1 MLKDKLALVPQKPGS
16 YQMRDAH
23 GNIVYVGK
31 AKNLKSRLTSYFT
44 GSHDHKTT
52 KMLTVV
58 EDFDYIVTK
67 TELEALILEIDLI
80 KKHQP
85 RYNILL
91 TDDKTYPY
99 IEITDERH
107 PKLVVTRTPNPTK
120 KNLFGPYPNV
130 HAARETL
137 DVLNKLY
144 PLRKCQTLPN
154 EPCLYYHLGQC
165 LAPCIHKVDK
175 RDYDPIIKDIT
186 AFLKGKTK
194 PIVDSLKEKMRAAAD
209 ALEFERAKEYK
220 DTIDA
225 IHTTT
230 SKQAV
235 NLDDLTDR
243 DVIALAH
250 DEEHVALDMFFI
262 RSGKIAA
269 RDKRLMPYYLDVDQ
283 AVLDYIIQFY
293 RAYPIPSE
301 ILTNAPDTLK
311 PLQSLHDTAVRRPQR
326 GPKRRLLDLAID
338 NANEQLTAEVGR
350 MQAQTEKTFGA
361 LDELAETL
369 DIPTPYHIEAFDNSH
384 LFGSH
389 PVSGMVVFKNGK
401 PAKQEYR
408 KYKLNQSDAQS
419 GDTEQMEEVLYR
431 RYRRVLLEDLK
442 RPDLIVVD
450 GGIHQMNTAKRVL
463 AALDLSIPVVG
474 LAKDKR
480 HTTSHLID
488 WRDNAIEL
496 DRHSKLFRLLAFIQ
510 EEAHRFAVAF
520 HQNLRSKGVYATILD
535 TIEGVGTKTKKKLL
549 DRFKTVE
556 AMKKADEQAFL
567 DLGIPKKTVQN
578 IKRALDEKGDY

>member
-1 MLKDKLALVPQKPGS
+1 MLKEKLAHVPQKPGS

-31 AKNLKSRLTSYFT
+31 AKNLKHRLTSYFT

-52 KMLTVV
+52 KLLTVV
-58 EDFDYIVTK
+58 EDIDYIVTK
-67 TELEALILEIDLI
+67 SELEALILEIDLI

-85 RYNILL
+85 RYNVLL

-107 PKLVVTRTPNPTK
+107 PKLVVTRTLAKTK
-120 KNLFGPYPNV
+120 KHLFGPYPNV

-165 LAPCIHKVDK
+165 LAPCIHQVDQ
-175 RDYDPIIKDIT
+175 REYEGIIKEIT
-186 AFLKGKTK
+186 AFLKGRTQPVVDTLKTK
-194 PIVDSLKEKMRAAAD
+194 MHAAAD
-209 ALEFERAKEYK
+209 ALEFERAQEYK

-235 NLDDLTDR
+235 NLDDLADR
-243 DVIALAH
+243 DVIAIAH
-250 DEEHVALDMFFI
+250 DDNHVAVDMFFV
-262 RSGKIAA
+262 RSGKIVA
-269 RDKRLMPYYLDVDQ
+269 RDKRLVPYYLDTTH
-283 AVLDYIIQFY
+283 AVLDYVTQFY
-293 RAYPIPSE
+293 EAYPVPSE
-301 ILTNAPDTLK
+301 ILTNEPETLAPLEA
-311 PLQSLHDTAVRRPQR
+311 LHNTVVRHPKR
-326 GPKRRLLDLAID
+326 GAKRRLLELSFD
-338 NANEQLTAEVGR
+338 NANEQLTAETGR
-350 MQAQTEKTFGA
+350 LRAQTEKTFGA
-361 LDELAETL
+361 LDDLAELL

-384 LFGSH
+384 LFGTY
-389 PVSGMVVFKNGK
+389 PVSSMVVFKNGK
-401 PAKQEYR
+401 PAKQDYR
-408 KYKLNQSDAQS
+408 KYKLNQTDTQQ
-419 GDTEQMEEVLYR
+419 GDTQQMEEVLYR
-431 RYRRVLLEDLK
+431 RYRRVLLDDLT

-463 AALDLSIPVVG
+463 AALDIDIPVVG

-480 HTTSHLID
+480 HITSHLID
-488 WRDNAIEL
+488 WRDNAFEL
-496 DRHSKLFRLLAFIQ
+496 DRHSPLFRLLAFIQ
-510 EEAHRFAVAF
+510 EEAHRFAVSF
-520 HQNLRSKGVYATILD
+520 HQTLRAKGVYATILD
-535 TIEGVGTKTKKKLL
+535 TIDGVGAKTKKKLL

-556 AMKKADEQAFL
+556 AMKKAEFDAFIA
-567 DLGIPKKTVQN
+567 LGIPKKTVQN
-578 IKRALDEKGDY
+578 IQRALKENGDA